1 MAMHKNRI
9 LFRKSG
15 RACYISHL
23 DLMATFQR
31 AFLRSGVQVWQ
42 TEGFNRHIYVSIAL
56 PLSVGYSSDCEI
68 LEFNLEGDTP
78 MSEVPERL
86 NRALPEGITVL
97 SCYEAKIP
105 LKKIVD
111 LGWTVTMEYDD
122 GVPAGAADAFRELL
136 ERESCVIRKKS
147 KKSKKGYTEL
157 DIIPMVKEWQL
168 EERPDALV
176 LRARIA
182 AQNPSLNPALI
193 LDTFAGE
200 HPELAWEFARFHR
213 DEVYGELGEIFR

>member
-1 MAMHKNRI
+1 MAMHKNRL
-9 LFRKSG
+9 LFKKSG

-31 AFLRSGVQVWQ
+31 AFLRAGVEVWQ
-42 TEGFNRHIYVSIAL
+42 TEGFNRHVFVSIAL

-78 MSEVPERL
+78 MSQVPEKL
-86 NRALPEGITVL
+86 NRVLPEGIEVL

-111 LGWTVTMEYDD
+111 LGWTVKMEYDD
-122 GVPAGAADAFRELL
+122 GVPEGTAEALRELL
-136 ERESCVIRKKS
+136 SRESHIIRKKS
-147 KKSKKGYTEL
+147 KKAKRGYTEL
-157 DIIPMVKEWQL
+157 DIIPMIKEWTL
-168 EERPDALV
+168 EEEPKALV

-182 AQNPSLNPALI
+182 AQNPGLNPSLI
-193 LDTFAGE
+193 LDTFGAE
-200 HPELAWEFARFHR
+200 HPELRPDFTRFHR
-213 DEVYGELGEIFR
+213 NEVYGDMVEIFR